1 MNPGVTV
8 HGLQMEI
15 KEATAL
21 CYVSVGKKWAEI
33 PNQGE
38 IEVYAGQNIS
48 VQWLRCHWEG
58 LSYDGPSKP

>member
-1 MNPGVTV
+1 
-8 HGLQMEI
+8 MEI